1 MRNFANEY
9 DYISS
14 IDSAESFRATGWS
27 DCGSDVDG
35 EFCFNPFEFSDAL
48 CSLLAIATPFIIGWR
63 LIKFRNY
70 ALDGIISFRR
80 ALAYSWYTFFYAAVL
95 FAVVQYLYFKFLD
108 HGVLIQLMNETAQ
121 ILIPIYKAQ
130 GLQETEIQN
139 AIAMFGSLTPIQ
151 LAFMFMMQNIFIGLV
166 LSLPIAAVCMRKT
179 HYGSPKIK

>member
-1 MRNFANEY
+1 ML
-9 DYISS
+9 
-14 IDSAESFRATGWS
+14 
-27 DCGSDVDG
+27 
-35 EFCFNPFEFSDAL
+35 FS
-48 CSLLAIATPFIIGWR
+48 
-63 LIKFRNY
+63 
-70 ALDGIISFRR
+70 
-80 ALAYSWYTFFYAAVL
+80 
-95 FAVVQYLYFKFLD
+95 VVQYLYFKFLD